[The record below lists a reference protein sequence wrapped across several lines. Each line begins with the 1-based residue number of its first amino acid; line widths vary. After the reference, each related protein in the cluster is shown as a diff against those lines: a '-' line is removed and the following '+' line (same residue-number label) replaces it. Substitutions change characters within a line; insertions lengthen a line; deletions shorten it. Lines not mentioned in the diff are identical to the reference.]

1 MKKILLTIL
10 LLSIMT
16 YPLMAKKVA
25 FLIGVGNVATTLNTD
40 KDIERIKTMLG
51 KDFRSENIIELQ
63 NQEATYENIKEAF
76 ESLYSLDK
84 DDTLFFYYTGHGSRF
99 YHGSEEDDN
108 LDEFLVL
115 YGMKFKGNEVSGGVM
130 IDDELNYHFSK
141 IKAKKVIVFDCCH
154 SETMKKSL
162 GSKVKSWQ
170 PKGGAILY
178 RTFDVN
184 PNYAKAI
191 NSNFINLSASG
202 DEEQS
207 EDSDNGGI
215 FTLTLQ
221 KVLKEQGDISFSE
234 LIVALQNNLLDVAIK
249 NGQSGDFTPH
259 IDSDNM
265 NPKTFRTKDIFAVAS
280 KPKPSSN
287 KETLE
292 HYLNSK
298 LGAVSVKIGGN
309 TKAFPLDDS
318 IEVSSHL
325 AEEKG
330 DLYLLELKED
340 DYRLVAKMNLSTCKN
355 NGNKKQCVFNNL
367 ISQPPYGE
375 TKIYLIY
382 TKNPLDIP
390 KSKTKAFA
398 ESLKSQLQSQEF
410 KVGREVFETVR

>member
-1 MKKILLTIL
+1 
-10 LLSIMT
+10 MT

-25 FLIGVGNVATTLNTD
+25 FLIGVGNVAPTLNTD

-63 NQEATYENIKEAF
+63 NQEATYENVKEAF
-76 ESLYSLDK
+76 ESLYSLGK
-84 DDTLFFYYTGHGSRF
+84 NDTLFFYYTGHGSRF

-115 YGMKFKGNEVSGGVM
+115 YGMKIKANEVSGGVM

-141 IKAKKVIVFDCCH
+141 IKAKKVIIFDCCH

-170 PKGGAILY
+170 PKGGAIVY

-191 NSNFINLSASG
+191 NSNFINLSAAG

-221 KVLKEQGDISFSE
+221 KVLKEQGDISFSK
-234 LIVALQNNLLDVAIK
+234 LIVALQNNLLGVAIK
-249 NGQSGDFTPH
+249 NGQSGDFTPN
-259 IDSDNM
+259 IDSDKM

-280 KPKPSSN
+280 KPKPSSS

-292 HYLNSK
+292 SYLNSK
-298 LGAVSVKIGGN
+298 LGGVSVKIGGDE
-309 TKAFPLDDS
+309 KEFPLYDS
-318 IEVSSHL
+318 IEITSHL
-325 AEEKG
+325 MKQRG
-330 DLYLLELKED
+330 YLHLLELKGKD
-340 DYRLVAKMNLSTCKN
+340 DYALVSKMNVETCKDDE
-355 NGNKKQCVFNNL
+355 NKKQCTFGNL
-367 ISQPPYGE
+367 VSQEPYGE

-382 TKNPLDIP
+382 TKDPLDIP
-390 KSKTKAFA
+390 KSKTKGFA
-398 ESLKSQLQSQEF
+398 ESLKSQLQHQAFE
-410 KVGREVFETVR
+410 VGREVFETVE